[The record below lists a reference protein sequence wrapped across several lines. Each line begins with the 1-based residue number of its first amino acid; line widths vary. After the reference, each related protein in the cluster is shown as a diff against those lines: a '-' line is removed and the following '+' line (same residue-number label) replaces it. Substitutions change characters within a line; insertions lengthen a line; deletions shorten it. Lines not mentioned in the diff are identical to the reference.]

1 MQTNALFLA
10 CALMSG
16 SASAETHVVSA
27 FDMTFVPESIE
38 VNVGDTIR
46 WEYVSGSPHTVS
58 SGASCRFDGRFF
70 AALSFIEPVF
80 EWVVPEDSEAT
91 IPYFCAPHCINGM
104 VGTIHVNQPCEGELT
119 GDSEIGGED
128 LLVVLSKWGSDDA
141 VGDIDGNGIV
151 DAEDLL
157 ILLGNWGPCG

>member
-1 MQTNALFLA
+1 MRNAALIA
-10 CALMSG
+10 TCALVT
-16 SASAETHVVSA
+16 AAATAETHVVSA
-27 FDMTFVPESIE
+27 YDMTFVPEIVE

-58 SGASCRFDGRFF
+58 TGDSCRFDGLFF

-80 EWVVPEDSEAT
+80 EWVVPEGGAVT

-104 VGTIHVNQPCEGELT
+104 VGTIHVVQPCEGELT
-119 GDSEIGGED
+119 GDGDVGGDD
-128 LLVVLSKWGSDDA
+128 LLVVLSNWGGDDPS
-141 VGDIDGNGIV
+141 GDVDGNGIV
-151 DAEDLL
+151 DGEDLL